1 MDPDVVVVAEA
12 PSSEQLEM
20 ATDAQTAAAEA
31 AVEIAQIAADRDV
44 AIAEINAET
53 TETVVE
59 AQTADDEDVAWLRAE
74 LDGLRTSYETNAARL
89 SDAEM
94 QIANLTETVT
104 AQAVALSL
112 LTPPQPSA
120 ETPPAEVEPAA
131 PAPDMTNAGESAART
146 ENVPEVPATPRRKR
160 VWL

>member
-12 PSSEQLEM
+12 PPSEQLEV
-20 ATDAQTAAAEA
+20 AADAQTAAAEA

-74 LDGLRTSYETNAARL
+74 LDALRTSYETNAARL

-94 QIANLTETVT
+94 QIASLTETVT
-104 AQAVALSL
+104 AQAAALAL
-112 LTPPQPSA
+112 LTPPPLSA
-120 ETPPAEVEPAA
+120 ETSGAEPPAA
-131 PAPDMTNAGESAART
+131 PAPDMTNAGESAGHT
-146 ENVPEVPATPRRKR
+146 ENVPELPATPRRKR

>member
-12 PSSEQLEM
+12 PPSEQLEV
-20 ATDAQTAAAEA
+20 AADAQTAAAEA

-53 TETVVE
+53 TETVME

-74 LDGLRTSYETNAARL
+74 LDALRTSCETNAARL

-94 QIANLTETVT
+94 QIASLTETVT
-104 AQAVALSL
+104 AQAAALAL
-112 LTPPQPSA
+112 LTPPPLSE
-120 ETPPAEVEPAA
+120 ETPPAEGEPAA
-131 PAPDMTNAGESAART
+131 PAPDMTNADESAGHT